1 MQITSSI
8 KGLKPVQ
15 TLMDRLSRSKV
26 REASVK
32 AVNDAGFEVRRAM
45 QEEMRSV
52 FDRPTDYILRSP
64 MLKRAM
70 VDKPMATIEP
80 EYMGGKGV
88 DPKKILKAQN
98 LGGNRRDKRSEV
110 ALRRAGILPK
120 GYQTAIPAEPFPGS
134 EDRYGN
140 LKGGFLVHLLSY
152 FQAFPEKG
160 RGHNINMRDARK
172 KAWHTRGGAGV
183 RKVGP
188 NIGRRYILAYG
199 KLRGGA
205 RWTAKGENDR
215 RASNLAP
222 GIWAVVG
229 SSGADIRPVLMFV
242 RSGNYQER
250 LDMEKVGQRADVE
263 NYLSRRIRYRMRQ
276 AAGI

>member
-64 MLKRAM
+64 MLKMAT

-98 LGGNRRDKRSEV
+98 LGGKRRDKRSEV

-140 LKGGFLVHLLSY
+140 LKGGFIVQLLSY
-152 FQAFPEKG
+152 FRSFGEQGYRA
-160 RGHNINMRDARK
+160 NMTDARR
-172 KAWHTRGGAGV
+172 KALQLRGGAGV

-263 NYLSRRIRYRMRQ
+263 NYLSRRLRYRIRQ
-276 AAGI
+276 AAGV

>member
-64 MLKRAM
+64 MLKMAT

-98 LGGNRRDKRSEV
+98 LGGKRRDKRSEV

-140 LKGGFLVHLLSY
+140 LKGGFIVQLLSY
-152 FQAFPEKG
+152 FRSFGEQGYRA
-160 RGHNINMRDARK
+160 NMTDARR
-172 KAWHTRGGAGV
+172 KALQLRGGAGV

-276 AAGI
+276 AAGV

>member
-1 MQITSSI
+1 MEIRGSI

-15 TLMDRLSRSKV
+15 TLMDRLSRDKV
-26 REASVK
+26 RAASVK

-64 MLKRAM
+64 MLKLATA
-70 VDKPMATIEP
+70 DKPMATIEP

-98 LGGNRRDKRSEV
+98 LGGKRRDKRSEV
-110 ALRRAGILPK
+110 SLRRAGILPN
-120 GYQTAIPAEPFPGS
+120 GYQTVIPAEPFPGS
-134 EDRYGN
+134 EDRFGN
-140 LKGGFLVHLLSY
+140 LKGGFIVQLLSY
-152 FQAFPEKG
+152 FRSFGEQGYRA
-160 RGHNINMRDARK
+160 NMTDARR
-172 KAWHTRGGAGV
+172 KALQLRGGAGV

-205 RWTAKGENDR
+205 RWTAKGENDQ

-242 RSGNYQER
+242 RSGNYKER
-250 LDMEKVGQRADVE
+250 LDMAKVGQRADVE
-263 NYLSRRIRYRMRQ
+263 NYLSRRIRYRIRQ
-276 AAGI
+276 VAGV

>member
-64 MLKRAM
+64 MLKMAT

-98 LGGNRRDKRSEV
+98 LGGKRRDKRSEV
-110 ALRRAGILPK
+110 ALRRAGILPR
-120 GYQTAIPAEPFPGS
+120 GYQTVIPAEPFPGS

-140 LKGGFLVHLLSY
+140 LKGGFIVQLLSY
-152 FQAFPEKG
+152 FRAFGEQG
-160 RGHNINMRDARK
+160 YRANMTDARR
-172 KAWHTRGGAGV
+172 KALQLRGGAGV

-205 RWTAKGENDR
+205 RWTAKGENDA

-242 RSGNYQER
+242 RAGNYQER

-263 NYLSRRIRYRMRQ
+263 NYLGRRLRYRIRQ
-276 AAGI
+276 AAGV

>member
-15 TLMDRLSRSKV
+15 TLMDRLSRTKV

-45 QEEMRSV
+45 QEEVRSV

-64 MLKRAM
+64 MLKMAT

-98 LGGNRRDKRSEV
+98 LGGKRRDKRSEV

-140 LKGGFLVHLLSY
+140 LKGGFIVQLLSY
-152 FQAFPEKG
+152 FRSFGEQGYRA
-160 RGHNINMRDARK
+160 NMTDARR
-172 KAWHTRGGAGV
+172 KALQLRGGAGV

-276 AAGI
+276 AAGV

>member
-15 TLMDRLSRSKV
+15 TLMDRLSRSRV

-32 AVNDAGFEVRRAM
+32 AVNDTGFEVRRAM

-64 MLKRAM
+64 MLKRAT

-98 LGGNRRDKRSEV
+98 LGGKRRDKRSEV

-140 LKGGFLVHLLSY
+140 LKGGFIVQLLSY
-152 FQAFPEKG
+152 FRAFGEQG
-160 RGHNINMRDARK
+160 YRANMTDARR
-172 KAWHTRGGAGV
+172 KALQLRGGAGV

-229 SSGADIRPVLMFV
+229 NSGADIRPVLMFV

-276 AAGI
+276 AAGV

>member
-64 MLKRAM
+64 MLKMAT

-98 LGGNRRDKRSEV
+98 LGGKRRDKRSEV

-140 LKGGFLVHLLSY
+140 LKGGFIVQLLSY
-152 FQAFPEKG
+152 FRSFGEQGYRA
-160 RGHNINMRDARK
+160 NMTDARR
-172 KAWHTRGGAGV
+172 KALQLRGGAGV

-242 RSGNYQER
+242 RTGNYQER

-263 NYLSRRIRYRMRQ
+263 NYLSRRLRYRIRQ
-276 AAGI
+276 AAGV

>member
-64 MLKRAM
+64 MLKMAT

-98 LGGNRRDKRSEV
+98 LGGKRRDKRSEV

-120 GYQTAIPAEPFPGS
+120 GYQTVIPAEPFPGS

-140 LKGGFLVHLLSY
+140 LKGGFIVQLLSY
-152 FQAFPEKG
+152 FRSFGEQGYRA
-160 RGHNINMRDARK
+160 NMTDARR
-172 KAWHTRGGAGV
+172 KALQLRGGAGV

-276 AAGI
+276 AAGV

>member
-45 QEEMRSV
+45 QDEMRSV

-64 MLKRAM
+64 MLKMAT

-98 LGGNRRDKRSEV
+98 LGGKRRDKRSEV

-140 LKGGFLVHLLSY
+140 LKGGFIVQLLSY
-152 FQAFPEKG
+152 FRSFGEQGYRA
-160 RGHNINMRDARK
+160 NMTDARR
-172 KAWHTRGGAGV
+172 KALQLRGGAGV

-263 NYLSRRIRYRMRQ
+263 NYLSRRLRYRIRQ
-276 AAGI
+276 AAGV

>member
-1 MQITSSI
+1 
-8 KGLKPVQ
+8 
-15 TLMDRLSRSKV
+15 MDRLSRSKV

-64 MLKRAM
+64 MLKMAT

-98 LGGNRRDKRSEV
+98 LGGKRRDKRSEV

-140 LKGGFLVHLLSY
+140 LKGGFIVQLLSY
-152 FQAFPEKG
+152 FRSFGEQGYRA
-160 RGHNINMRDARK
+160 NMTDARR
-172 KAWHTRGGAGV
+172 KALQLRGGAGV

-242 RSGNYQER
+242 RTGNYQER

-263 NYLSRRIRYRMRQ
+263 NYLSRRLRYRIRQ
-276 AAGI
+276 AAGV

>member
-64 MLKRAM
+64 MLKMAT

-98 LGGNRRDKRSEV
+98 LGGKRRDKRSEV
-110 ALRRAGILPK
+110 ALRRAGILPR

-140 LKGGFLVHLLSY
+140 LKGGFIVQLLSY
-152 FQAFPEKG
+152 FRSFGEQGYRA
-160 RGHNINMRDARK
+160 NMTDARR
-172 KAWHTRGGAGV
+172 KALQLRGGAGV

-229 SSGADIRPVLMFV
+229 NSGADIRPVLMFV

-263 NYLSRRIRYRMRQ
+263 NYLSRRLRYRMRQ
-276 AAGI
+276 AAGV

>member
-64 MLKRAM
+64 MLKRAT

-98 LGGNRRDKRSEV
+98 LGGKRRDKRSEV

-140 LKGGFLVHLLSY
+140 LKGGFIVQLLSY
-152 FQAFPEKG
+152 FRAFGEQG
-160 RGHNINMRDARK
+160 YRANMTDARR
-172 KAWHTRGGAGV
+172 KALQLRGGAGV

-229 SSGADIRPVLMFV
+229 NSGADIRPVLMFV
-242 RSGNYQER
+242 RAGNYQER

-276 AAGI
+276 TAGV

>member
-64 MLKRAM
+64 MLKMAT

-98 LGGNRRDKRSEV
+98 LGGKRRDKRSEV
-110 ALRRAGILPK
+110 ALRRAGILPR

-140 LKGGFLVHLLSY
+140 LKGGFIVQLLSY
-152 FQAFPEKG
+152 FRAFGEQG
-160 RGHNINMRDARK
+160 YRANMTDARR
-172 KAWHTRGGAGV
+172 KALQLRGGAGV

-188 NIGRRYILAYG
+188 NIGRRYILAFG

-229 SSGADIRPVLMFV
+229 NSGADIRPVLMFV
-242 RSGNYQER
+242 RAGNYQER

-263 NYLSRRIRYRMRQ
+263 NYLGRRLRYRIRQ
-276 AAGI
+276 AAGV

>member
-32 AVNDAGFEVRRAM
+32 AVNDTGFEVRRAM

-64 MLKRAM
+64 MLKLAT
-70 VDKPMATIEP
+70 VDKPLATIEP

-98 LGGNRRDKRSEV
+98 LGGKRRDKRSEV

-140 LKGGFLVHLLSY
+140 LKGGFIVQLLSY
-152 FQAFPEKG
+152 FRSFGEQGYRA
-160 RGHNINMRDARK
+160 NMTDARR
-172 KAWHTRGGAGV
+172 KALQLRGGAGV

-276 AAGI
+276 AAGV

>member
-64 MLKRAM
+64 MLKMAT

-98 LGGNRRDKRSEV
+98 LGGKRRDKRSEV
-110 ALRRAGILPK
+110 ALRRAGILPR
-120 GYQTAIPAEPFPGS
+120 GYQTVIPAEPFPGS

-140 LKGGFLVHLLSY
+140 LKGGFIVQLLSY
-152 FQAFPEKG
+152 FRAFGEQG
-160 RGHNINMRDARK
+160 YRANMTDARR
-172 KAWHTRGGAGV
+172 KALQLRGGAGV

-242 RSGNYQER
+242 RAGNYQER

-263 NYLSRRIRYRMRQ
+263 NYLGRRLRYRIRQ
-276 AAGI
+276 AAGV

>member
-1 MQITSSI
+1 MQITTSI

-64 MLKRAM
+64 MLKMAT

-98 LGGNRRDKRSEV
+98 LGGKRRDKRSEV

-140 LKGGFLVHLLSY
+140 LKGGFIVQLLSY
-152 FQAFPEKG
+152 FRSFGEQGYRA
-160 RGHNINMRDARK
+160 NMTDARR
-172 KAWHTRGGAGV
+172 KALQLRGGAGV

-229 SSGADIRPVLMFV
+229 SSGAGIRPVLMFV

-263 NYLSRRIRYRMRQ
+263 NYLSRRLRYRIRQ
-276 AAGI
+276 AAGV

>member
-64 MLKRAM
+64 MLKMAT

-98 LGGNRRDKRSEV
+98 LGGKRRDKRSEV
-110 ALRRAGILPK
+110 ALRRAGILPR

-140 LKGGFLVHLLSY
+140 LKGGFIVQLLSY
-152 FQAFPEKG
+152 FRSFGEQGYRA
-160 RGHNINMRDARK
+160 NMTDARR
-172 KAWHTRGGAGV
+172 KALQLRGGAGV

-229 SSGADIRPVLMFV
+229 NSGADIRPVLMFV
-242 RSGNYQER
+242 RAGNYQER

-263 NYLSRRIRYRMRQ
+263 NYLSRRLRYRMRQ
-276 AAGI
+276 AAGV

>member
-15 TLMDRLSRSKV
+15 TLMDRLSRSRV

-64 MLKRAM
+64 MLKMAT

-98 LGGNRRDKRSEV
+98 LGGKRRDKRSEV

-140 LKGGFLVHLLSY
+140 LKGGFIVQLLSY
-152 FQAFPEKG
+152 FRSFGEQGYRA
-160 RGHNINMRDARK
+160 NMTDARR
-172 KAWHTRGGAGV
+172 KALQLRGGAGV

-229 SSGADIRPVLMFV
+229 NSGADIRPVLMFV

-276 AAGI
+276 AAGR

>member
-32 AVNDAGFEVRRAM
+32 AVNDTGFEVRRAM

-64 MLKRAM
+64 MLKRAT

-98 LGGNRRDKRSEV
+98 LGGKRRDKRSEV

-140 LKGGFLVHLLSY
+140 LKGGFIVQLLSY
-152 FQAFPEKG
+152 FRSFGEQGYRA
-160 RGHNINMRDARK
+160 NMTDARR
-172 KAWHTRGGAGV
+172 KALQLRGGAGV

-276 AAGI
+276 AAGV

>member
-1 MQITSSI
+1 MEIKASI
-8 KGLKPVQ
+8 RGIQPVKS
-15 TLMDRLSRSKV
+15 LMDRLSREKL
-26 REASVK
+26 RAASTK
-32 AVNDAGFEVRRAM
+32 AVNDVGFEVRRAM

-64 MLKRAM
+64 RLKMAT
-70 VDKPMATIEP
+70 VDQPIATIEP
-80 EYMGGKGV
+80 DDVYGGGV
-88 DPKKILKAQN
+88 HPKKILKAQN
-98 LGGNRRDKRSEV
+98 LGGRRRDKRSEV
-110 ALRRAGILPK
+110 ALRRAGILPR

-140 LKGGFLVHLLSY
+140 LKGGFIVQLLSY
-152 FQAFPEKG
+152 FRAFGEQG
-160 RGHNINMRDARK
+160 FRANMTDARR
-172 KAWHTRGGAGV
+172 KALQLRGGAGV

-188 NIGRRYILAYG
+188 NIGRRYILAFG

-229 SSGADIRPVLMFV
+229 NSGADIRPVLMFV
-242 RSGNYQER
+242 RAGDYEER

-263 NYLSRRIRYRMRQ
+263 NYLGRRIRYRIRQ
-276 AAGI
+276 AAGV

>member
-45 QEEMRSV
+45 QDEMRSV

-64 MLKRAM
+64 MLKMAT
-70 VDKPMATIEP
+70 VDKPLATIEP

-98 LGGNRRDKRSEV
+98 LGGKRRDKRSEV
-110 ALRRAGILPK
+110 ALRRAGILPR
-120 GYQTAIPAEPFPGS
+120 GYQTVIPAEPFPGS

-140 LKGGFLVHLLSY
+140 LKGGFIVQLLSY
-152 FQAFPEKG
+152 FRAFGEQG
-160 RGHNINMRDARK
+160 YRANMTDARR
-172 KAWHTRGGAGV
+172 KALQLRGGAGV

-188 NIGRRYILAYG
+188 NIGRRYILAFG

-229 SSGADIRPVLMFV
+229 NSGADIRPVLMFV
-242 RSGNYQER
+242 RAGNYQER
-250 LDMEKVGQRADVE
+250 LDMEKVGRRADVE
-263 NYLSRRIRYRMRQ
+263 NYLSRRLRYRIRQ
-276 AAGI
+276 AAGV